1 MTKSINDKMNNSK
14 FPYELKL
21 EEVTVTFKEDDPTK
35 QKTYRPVSVLS
46 TVSKLFER
54 IMHR

>member
-35 QKTYRPVSVLS
+35 QKTDRPVSVLS